1 MHIDDLVKKSSP
13 TIDEIV
19 NCVFGPNIPMRPGS
33 INLRFSHDP
42 ALVNKILSNIMILG
56 AKKIFG
62 DSVSP
67 SNITQKQFLLL
78 NDYFHS
84 MNYNIKYT
92 PNVNHNNEISGYHV
106 TYEPYIHNVKCNGR
120 IFTL

>member
-13 TIDEIV
+13 TIEEIV
-19 NCVFGPNIPMRPGS
+19 DCVFGPKLPLRPGS

-42 ALVNKILSNIMILG
+42 TIVNKILSNIMILG
-56 AKKIFG
+56 AKKLFG
-62 DSVSP
+62 YSISP
-67 SNITQKQFLLL
+67 SNITKKQFSLL

-106 TYEPYIHNVKCNGR
+106 IYEPYIHNVKCNGR